1 MGGVLRCGGCGAGTR
16 APEPLGEVWMFPV
29 YSDLAETRRHLAAGV
44 RSVSSKAVNAP
55 LAALAG
61 ALAFAAVCLSVPV
74 ASAADNP
81 SPGLRAMEGFDV
93 AADRPQAVENRF
105 FLKTNRFEIAPIVGY
120 VPNNPF
126 AVRYVGGGMLAFH
139 FTETIAAQAQI
150 SYSPDLGENDLKGL
164 VGVLL
169 DRAFNAGA
177 DVGFQQPLDK
187 VQLSAAFG
195 AAWAP
200 LYGKINLVGETVLNF
215 DFYGFA
221 GAAMISKHNFIATY
235 DEAGVETGDVV
246 NLQPDQNQPNEVL
259 VAPVLGIGQN
269 YFLNQMMSFKIDVRA
284 AFYIDD
290 KPQYDPEIPPT
301 EKQLYNNLILSG
313 GVAFFFPRMKPR
325 LYDF

>member
-1 MGGVLRCGGCGAGTR
+1 
-16 APEPLGEVWMFPV
+16 MFPV
-29 YSDLAETRRHLAAGV
+29 SSDLVESVRRLAAAP
-44 RSVSSKAVNAP
+44 RWASSKAVNTP

-61 ALAFAAVCLSVPV
+61 AFAFVAASVFVPAAH
-74 ASAADNP
+74 ASENP
-81 SPGLRAMEGFDV
+81 SPGLRAMEGFD
-93 AADRPQAVENRF
+93 AEASRPAAVENRF

-126 AVRYVGGGMLAFH
+126 AVRYVGGGMLAYH
-139 FTETIAAQAQI
+139 FSETVAAQAQI
-150 SYSPDLGENDLKGL
+150 SYSPDLGERDLKGL

-259 VAPVLGIGQN
+259 VAPVIGIGQN

-290 KPQYDPEIPPT
+290 KPQYDPNVPPT